1 MSDVNEQDKDKAAA
15 RPKRLEL
22 KKTVETGQV
31 RQSFSHGRTKAVT
44 VEVRKKRTIVPP
56 GGKADPAAAAPAAT
70 PATAPAAPAATKAAA
85 PSVHVP
91 SRAEILAEHD
101 AQQAAARA
109 TEEAA
114 AAARAAEAAAAK
126 PAPAPKAAAAP
137 TATTPA
143 TAPTARIVEQPAR
156 SGPRMT
162 AQPTGDVR
170 PGRDRTADRNERTPQ
185 RPPRTSGMVLKP
197 MSEQERQDRARNEE
211 LRSRVGE
218 MRRVAEE
225 DMRRRMDDQSR
236 VHAEREAALRRQ
248 ADEDARKRAEDES
261 RKKAEA
267 DAARRLAAQEAGTAT
282 GTEASPGAAPTGVR
296 PAMDD
301 EDDTGA
307 KRRTGPGGA
316 KVVPAKPAPRPGKDA
331 QRRTGKLSVSSA
343 LNENERVRS
352 VASFRRRIEREKRAH
367 GQTATEQQK
376 ILRDVVIPETI
387 TVQELA
393 NRMAERGVDVVKALM
408 KMGVMATINQTIDAD
423 TAELIVGE
431 FGHRVQR
438 VAESDI
444 EVGLGGEK
452 DEDAVMLPRSP
463 VVTVMGHVDHGKTS
477 LLDALR
483 QTDVVSGEAGGI
495 TQHIGAYQVHMKSGK
510 AITFLDTPGHEAFT
524 QMRARGAKVTDIVVL
539 VVAADDSVM
548 PQTVEAIHH
557 AKAAGVPIVIAINKC
572 DKPQANPQKVRQE
585 LLQHEIVVEQM
596 GGEVQSIEVSAKTK
610 MGLDT
615 LEEAILLQAEIL
627 DLKANPD
634 RKAEGVVVEAKL
646 ERGRGS
652 VATVLV
658 SRGTLHVGDVF
669 VAGSAWGRVRA
680 LIDDH
685 GKNVVSAGPAV
696 PVEVLGLQGNPE
708 AGDEFV
714 VVDNEAR
721 AREVAEFRERKQREA
736 RSAISARG
744 SLEQMFSKIQAG
756 EAKELPIVIKTD
768 VQGSL
773 EAIQA
778 AVNKLGTEEVVVRF
792 LHGAIG
798 GINESDISLAGASK
812 GAVIGFNVRASKQAR
827 ELAERDG
834 VDIRYYSIIYNLI
847 DDLKALL
854 SGMLAPTIRERFL
867 GYAEI
872 REVFNITKIGK
883 VAGCMV
889 TEGLVKRGAKV
900 RLLRDNVV
908 IHEGALST
916 LKRFKDDA
924 REVKQGMDCG
934 MSFENYNDI
943 QQGDVIE
950 CFELESVAR
959 EL

>member
-15 RPKRLEL
+15 KPKRLEL

-56 GGKADPAAAAPAAT
+56 GSKAADPAAAAPAAT
-70 PATAPAAPAATKAAA
+70 PAAAPAAPAPAAAKAAA

-109 TEEAA
+109 AEEAA

-137 TATTPA
+137 AGAAPA

-170 PGRDRTADRNERTPQ
+170 PGRDRNERAPQ
-185 RPPRTSGMVLKP
+185 RPQRTTGMVLKP
-197 MSEQERQDRARNEE
+197 MSDQERQERARNED

-248 ADEDARKRAEDES
+248 ADEDARKRAEEES

-282 GTEASPGAAPTGVR
+282 GTEASPGAPTGR
-296 PAMDD
+296 PAAAD
-301 EDDTGA
+301 EDDDGGARRRGGPGA
-307 KRRTGPGGA
+307 KA
-316 KVVPAKPAPRPGKDA
+316 APAKPAPRPSRDGGE
-331 QRRTGKLSVSSA
+331 RRTGKLSVSSA

-352 VASFRRRIEREKRAH
+352 VASFRRRIEREKRAMNQ
-367 GQTATEQQK
+367 GGGEQQK

-393 NRMAERGVDVVKALM
+393 NRMAERGVDVIKALM

-444 EVGLGGEK
+444 EVGLGGDK

-557 AKAAGVPIVIAINKC
+557 AKAAGVPIVVAINKC
-572 DKPQANPQKVRQE
+572 DKPAANPQKVRQE

-610 MGLDT
+610 KGLDT

-658 SRGTLHVGDVF
+658 ARGTLHVGDVF
-669 VAGSAWGRVRA
+669 VAGSSWGRVRA

-696 PVEVLGLQGNPE
+696 PVEVLGLQGTPE

-714 VVDNEAR
+714 VVENEAR

-756 EAKELPIVIKTD
+756 EAKELPIVVKTD

-773 EAIQA
+773 EAIIA
-778 AVNKLGTEEVVVRF
+778 AANKLSTSEVAVRV
-792 LHGAIG
+792 LHGAVG
-798 GINESDISLAGASK
+798 GINESDVSLAAASK
-812 GAVIGFNVRASKQAR
+812 GAIIAFNVRASKQAR
-827 ELAERDG
+827 EMAERDG
-834 VDIRYYSIIYNLI
+834 TDIRYYSIIYNVL

-854 SGMLAPTIRERFL
+854 SGMLAPTIRENFL

-872 REVFNITKIGK
+872 REVFNITKVGK

-916 LKRFKDDA
+916 LKRFKDDV

-943 QQGDVIE
+943 QQGDMIE

>member
-15 RPKRLEL
+15 KPKRLEL

-56 GGKADPAAAAPAAT
+56 GSKAASDAAAPAA
-70 PATAPAAPAATKAAA
+70 PPPAAPAAASPAAPRAAA

-91 SRAEILAEHD
+91 SRAEIIAEH
-101 AQQAAARA
+101 
-109 TEEAA
+109 EAA
-114 AAARAAEAAAAK
+114 KAAEEAAARAAEAA
-126 PAPAPKAAAAP
+126 KAAAAP
-137 TATTPA
+137 APA
-143 TAPTARIVEQPAR
+143 AAPAAPAESKPAAAAAPTARIVEPSR
-156 SGPRMT
+156 TGPRMT

-170 PGRDRTADRNERTPQ
+170 PGGARDRAAGPARGPQ
-185 RPPRTSGMVLKP
+185 RTSGMVLKP
-197 MSEQERQDRARNEE
+197 MSEEERQA
-211 LRSRVGE
+211 RSRVNDDERRKYAE

-225 DMRRRMDDQSR
+225 DMRRRMDDQSKI
-236 VHAEREAALRRQ
+236 HAEREAALRRQ
-248 ADEDARKRAEDES
+248 ADEDARKKAEEET

-267 DAARRLAAQEAGTAT
+267 EAARRLNTPETT
-282 GTEASPGAAPTGVR
+282 GTPAAPGAAPTGVR
-296 PAMDD
+296 PAALDD
-301 EDDTGA
+301 DDDGGA
-307 KRRTGPGGA
+307 KRRGGPGA
-316 KVVPAKPAPRPGKDA
+316 KTAPAKPTTLRPSRDGGE
-331 QRRTGKLSVSSA
+331 RRTGKLSVSKA
-343 LNENERVRS
+343 LDDNERVRS

-393 NRMAERGVDVVKALM
+393 NRMAERGVDVIKALM

-423 TAELIVGE
+423 TAELIVSE

-444 EVGLGGEK
+444 ELGLGGDK
-452 DEDAVMLPRSP
+452 DEDAVLIARPP

-483 QTDVVSGEAGGI
+483 QTDVASGEAGGI

-557 AKAAGVPIVIAINKC
+557 AKAAGVPIVVAINKC
-572 DKPQANPQKVRQE
+572 DKPAANPQKVRQE
-585 LLQHEIVVEQM
+585 LLNHEIVVEQM

-610 MGLDT
+610 KGLDT

-658 SRGTLHVGDVF
+658 ARGTLHVGDVF
-669 VAGSAWGRVRA
+669 VAGSSWGRVRA

-696 PVEVLGLQGNPE
+696 PVEVLGLQGTPE

-714 VVDNEAR
+714 VVENEAR

-773 EAIQA
+773 EAILA
-778 AVNKLGTEEVVVRF
+778 AANKLGTEEVAVRI
-792 LHGAIG
+792 LHGAVG

-827 ELAERDG
+827 EMAERDG

-854 SGMLAPTIRERFL
+854 SGMLAPTIRENFL

-943 QQGDVIE
+943 QVGDMIE